1 MALTLSMSIE
11 DIKKKIKD
19 EVPIQVIA
27 DLNGLN
33 IKTFKNAL
41 RQYEK
46 ETGEKVLPERKR
58 GRPRTDNPK
67 RSTQYRRAKEAREAE
82 EKPEK
87 KTAQVVAK
95 VVAAEPKIEVTKDVI
110 EEIGLRIRD
119 YEYQIENFKKAIT
132 YREGEIDAWKRILAV
147 IAVKEESDK

>member
-19 EVPIQVIA
+19 EVPFQVIA
-27 DLNGLN
+27 DLNGLD
-33 IKTFKNAL
+33 IKTFENAL

-46 ETGEKVLPERKR
+46 DTGEKILPERKR

-82 EKPEK
+82 KKPEADPWI
-87 KTAQVVAK
+87 TWGREK
-95 VVAAEPKIEVTKDVI
+95 VLEKI
-110 EEIGLRIRD
+110 R
-119 YEYQIENFKKAIT
+119 
-132 YREGEIDAWKRILAV
+132 GEITLLEETIESLENALREHRAELEAWKELEA
-147 IAVKEESDK
+147 KYK

>member
-19 EVPIQVIA
+19 EVPFQVIA
-27 DLNGLN
+27 DLNGLD
-33 IKTFKNAL
+33 IKTFENAL

-46 ETGEKVLPERKR
+46 DTGEKILPERKR

-82 EKPEK
+82 K
-87 KTAQVVAK
+87 KTEADPWITWGREK
-95 VVAAEPKIEVTKDVI
+95 VLEKI
-110 EEIGLRIRD
+110 R
-119 YEYQIENFKKAIT
+119 
-132 YREGEIDAWKRILAV
+132 GEITLLEETIESLENALREHRAELKAWKKL
-147 IAVKEESDK
+147 EEEYDK

>member
-27 DLNGLN
+27 DLNGLD
-33 IKTFKNAL
+33 IKTFENAL

-46 ETGEKVLPERKR
+46 DTGEKILPERKR
-58 GRPRTDNPK
+58 GRPRTNTPG

-82 EKPEK
+82 KN
-87 KTAQVVAK
+87 T
-95 VVAAEPKIEVTKDVI
+95 EP
-110 EEIGLRIRD
+110 D
-119 YEYQIENFKKAIT
+119 YGK
-132 YREGEIDAWKRILAV
+132 LAV
-147 IAVKEESDK
+147 IAEMIHIIENLEAEIENHEKSLKYERLELEAWRKLKEDYDK